1 MYGGWTHNSREP
13 CGNELHCKDRS
24 HHRPDVKFRRHGSL
38 SSCLSTICICR
49 GSTQGQPGAMQQT
62 PMVLRC
68 GAAVLQDMAVAVAD
82 AAADAYL
89 AEAGVRKG
97 GETALELGFYF

>member
-1 MYGGWTHNSREP
+1 
-13 CGNELHCKDRS
+13 
-24 HHRPDVKFRRHGSL
+24 
-38 SSCLSTICICR
+38 
-49 GSTQGQPGAMQQT
+49 MQQM

-89 AEAGVRKG
+89 AEAGVSKGSDLPCSNEARK
-97 GETALELGFYF
+97 YI

>member
-1 MYGGWTHNSREP
+1 MHARRDSGRE
-13 CGNELHCKDRS
+13 
-24 HHRPDVKFRRHGSL
+24 
-38 SSCLSTICICR
+38 
-49 GSTQGQPGAMQQT
+49 QAGAAKQM

-89 AEAGVRKG
+89 AEAGVSKG
-97 GETALELGFYF
+97 GKSLCSLEVQI